1 MGAVSVRGRGA
12 NVLPPEKISSRESK
26 LERGTFGGLMLRWAD
41 ANLCGSY
48 VERRDGP
55 DERFMVFTHRE
66 PRPAFGRKTRQ
77 KTRADVLGYRLD

>member
-1 MGAVSVRGRGA
+1 
-12 NVLPPEKISSRESK
+12 
-26 LERGTFGGLMLRWAD
+26 LRWAD

-66 PRPAFGRKTRQ
+66 PRPAFGPKTRQ
-77 KTRADVLGYRLD
+77 KTRADVFGYSLACD